1 MEESKGVVYSRMMN
15 EQSPIVLSWHVTR
28 QCDGVTLKSFLREQ
42 KYLSRKL
49 LAEIKFQG
57 GGLFVN
63 GKEVTV
69 KETIY
74 EDDHIEVMLPRERI
88 SEKIKKTDLP
98 LDVIYEDGH
107 LLVINKPSGL
117 VTIPTYDVN
126 EPSLAGVVL
135 QHYEN
140 NGWGATFHAVNRLDR
155 DTTGIVI
162 IAKHRYAHE
171 VLAMQQRT
179 GRLEREY
186 IAAVHGIIPWQFGSV
201 HAPIARKPT
210 SIIERVVSEKGQHA
224 VTHVETIAS
233 HHHYS
238 IVKLRLETGRTH
250 QIRVHMA
257 WLGYPLV
264 GDTLYGSRS
273 SEKRRTLLH
282 SYKAVFYH
290 PYTGEHHCFSAPLP
304 PTYATLYK

>member
-1 MEESKGVVYSRMMN
+1 MMS
-15 EQSPIVLSWHVTR
+15 ERSPIVLSWHVAR
-28 QCDGVTLKSFLREQ
+28 QCHGVTLKSFLREE
-42 KYLSRKL
+42 KYLSRKF

-57 GGLFVN
+57 GALFVN
-63 GKEVTV
+63 GKEATV

-74 EDDHIEVMLPRERI
+74 EGDHIEVMLPPERI

-98 LDVIYEDGH
+98 LEVIYEDGH

-126 EPSLAGVVL
+126 EPSLAGAVL

-186 IAAVHGIIPWQFGSV
+186 IAAVHDIIPWQFGSV

-224 VTHVETIAS
+224 VTHFEAIAS
-233 HHHYS
+233 HDNYS
-238 IVKLRLETGRTH
+238 MVKLRLETGRTH
-250 QIRVHMA
+250 QIRVHMS

-273 SEKRRTLLH
+273 SEKQRTLLH
-282 SYKAVFYH
+282 SNKAVFYH
-290 PYTGEHHCFSAPLP
+290 PFTGEHHCYSAPLP
-304 PTYATLYK
+304 PTYATLFK